1 MINLDKEK
9 KILIDWITQLNDESV
24 IERIKML
31 KENLTFTDWWEEIS
45 DEERASIERGLEDA
59 QKGRVT
65 SHDKVKKNY
74 ETWL

>member
-9 KILIDWITQLNDESV
+9 KILIDWITQLNDVSV

-31 KENLTFTDWWEEIS
+31 KENLRDTDWCEEIS
-45 DEERASIERGLEDA
+45 DEEKDFIERGLEDA

-65 SHDKVKKNY
+65 LHDKVTENY
-74 ETWL
+74 EIWL